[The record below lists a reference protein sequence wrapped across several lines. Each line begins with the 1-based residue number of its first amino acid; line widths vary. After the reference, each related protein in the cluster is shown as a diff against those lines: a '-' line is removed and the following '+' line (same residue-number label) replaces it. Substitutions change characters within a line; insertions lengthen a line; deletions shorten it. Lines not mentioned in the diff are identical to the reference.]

1 MAAVMRSRGDG
12 AKGSSRK
19 QGGLA
24 DSNRRKSH
32 RLSLGGDEKS
42 LSFDDIR

>member
-19 QGGLA
+19 QDGLA

-32 RLSLGGDEKS
+32 RLSLDGYDNPF
-42 LSFDDIR
+42 SFDDIR

>member
-19 QGGLA
+19 QDGLA
-24 DSNRRKSH
+24 DGNRRKSH
-32 RLSLGGDEKS
+32 RRSLGGDEKS